1 MASPL
6 ALHKQRASQRAGYLE
21 TAPDAGK
28 SNGRA
33 VAAKNQTVCAFPQ
46 HPSIQTLNEEPVKSE
61 AKPRGRLTAH
71 AHGEQRM
78 RRPGKQERTLRSGRP
93 GLNYC

>member
-6 ALHKQRASQRAGYLE
+6 ALHKQRASQRAGCLE

-33 VAAKNQTVCAFPQ
+33 VAAKNQTACAFPNIRAYKLSMKN
-46 HPSIQTLNEEPVKSE
+46 P
-61 AKPRGRLTAH
+61 
-71 AHGEQRM
+71 
-78 RRPGKQERTLRSGRP
+78 
-93 GLNYC
+93 